1 MDAMTFTEATS
12 LAARQGRLTAEERA
26 RLDAAISTGAPSY
39 AALHWDET
47 RLAAC
52 APFYYADADT
62 LHLLEQPVQPHFA
75 LDAGEHALLRVH
87 PDTFEVLGAFIEDFE
102 ARFLPQHPE
111 FREAW
116 EQTIKPHLASERKAS
131 PDELARFNLA
141 LMRRIRDAL
150 RDSERAAA
158 KDAKA
163 GV

>member
-39 AALHWDET
+39 AALHWDKA

-87 PDTFEVLGAFIEDFE
+87 PDTFEILGAFIEDFE
-102 ARFLPQHPE
+102 ARFLSQHPE

-116 EQTIKPHLASERKAS
+116 EGIVKPHLAGKRQAS
-131 PDELARFNLA
+131 PDELARFSLS

-150 RDSERAAA
+150 RESEKPAR
-158 KDAKA
+158 AKA
-163 GV
+163 

>member
-12 LAARQGRLTAEERA
+12 LAVRQGRLTAEERT
-26 RLDAAISTGAPSY
+26 RLDAAISTGTPLY
-39 AALHWDET
+39 AVLQWDET

-62 LHLLEQPVQPHFA
+62 LHLLEQPIQPHFA

-116 EQTIKPHLASERKAS
+116 EQTVKPRLANERQPSA
-131 PDELARFNLA
+131 DELARFNLA
-141 LMRRIRDAL
+141 LMRHILATL
-150 RDSERAAA
+150 RESEKPAS
-158 KDAKA
+158 AKA
-163 GV
+163 